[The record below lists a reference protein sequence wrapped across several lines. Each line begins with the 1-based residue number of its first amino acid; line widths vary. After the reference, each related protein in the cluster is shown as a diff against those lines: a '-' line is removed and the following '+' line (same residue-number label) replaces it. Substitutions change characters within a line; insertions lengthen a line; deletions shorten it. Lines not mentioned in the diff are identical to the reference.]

1 MAKEPTL
8 LLEELLNRIGGDREF
23 AMELLSEWVDGLTRE
38 LTELDQAI
46 EKKDLEGLRHK
57 AHSLKGSAL
66 NLSAKEF
73 ARLASL
79 CENAA
84 RDGDLEAVRVT
95 LPLLNEEAETLLSI
109 IPGLS

>member
-23 AMELLSEWVDGLTRE
+23 AMELLSEWVDGLTRDLSE
-38 LTELDQAI
+38 LGQAI
-46 EKKDLEGLRHK
+46 EKKDLDSLRHK
-57 AHSLKGSAL
+57 AHSMRGSAL

-73 ARLASL
+73 ARLAGL
-79 CENAA
+79 CEMAG
-84 RDGDLEAVRVT
+84 RDGDLESARAT

-109 IPGLS
+109 IPGLG